1 MVNHMMKHATHWILL
16 LPLTG
21 CLASFNPFNEED
33 FLSDFQDGICD
44 LYLDC
49 TDGVLN
55 SVSNSDTVEQ
65 DLLDC
70 QEWTATPS
78 KLGCTISDERAEQ
91 CYNEML
97 AFQNTVRNQ
106 GECELLWADNV
117 LASCRATYLNCET
130 DRVFG
135 TLPQIQFDP
144 PQITSVSPLNG
155 TNREGNAVVF
165 TGTGFDDD
173 TQVFFSGTLAT
184 IDERSDTELQVRTP
198 SLTTGENPVRVT
210 NKHGDADEEFVYMV
224 WNDLENQFAASGSF
238 GIIEVVGRLA
248 SEESHFNDFKS
259 FGTVQ
264 FMDQSNFGP
273 GFVFPQ
279 PFIGGAI
286 EGCVTNSPDKPAT
299 FNPLPTTHDN
309 GILTGGGESYELNNM
324 GSGLYG
330 LTETQEQLTTELKYD
345 VTVIGSSSWP
355 DIVLD
360 GSVYIPQRPV
370 LTRPQLNGSTAPSVN
385 SSGIDLNWSPTATGV
400 DYVVA
405 TIGDP
410 FSGELF
416 EICFMED
423 DGEFTTPP
431 LVSGALPAALQFCR
445 AWEEPS
451 VVPFNNGMSGIA
463 GLNCVVGL
471 IK

>member
-1 MVNHMMKHATHWILL
+1 MMKHATHWILL
-16 LPLTG
+16 LPLSG

-33 FLSDFQDGICD
+33 FLSDFQDGICL

-65 DLLDC
+65 DLQDC

-144 PQITSVSPLNG
+144 PEINSVLPLNG
-155 TNREGNAVVF
+155 ISREGNEVVIQ
-165 TGTGFDDD
+165 GSGFDED

-184 IDERSDTELQVRTP
+184 IDERSDTELKVRTP
-198 SLTTGENPVRVT
+198 SLSTGEIPVRVT
-210 NKHGDADEEFVYMV
+210 NKHGEADEEFVYMV
-224 WNDLENQFAASGSF
+224 WNDLEGQIGLNGSV
-238 GIIEVVGRLA
+238 GIHEVVGVLETMD
-248 SEESHFNDFKS
+248 SPFNGYNS
-259 FGTVQ
+259 SGGIQ
-264 FMDQSNFGP
+264 FLDQSNIGP

-279 PFIGGAI
+279 SFIGSSFDS
-286 EGCVTNSPDKPAT
+286 CLSNSSGKPVS
-299 FNPLPTTHDN
+299 FNLLPTIHSGGT
-309 GILTGGGESYELNNM
+309 LTGGGETYELDNN
-324 GSGLYG
+324 
-330 LTETQEQLTTELKYD
+330 TEGGFYHLVNIEAQLTKELKYD
-345 VTVIGSSSWP
+345 VTLNGGGEAWP
-355 DIVLD
+355 DILVD
-360 GSVYIPQRPV
+360 GSVYIPQQPV
-370 LTRPQLNGSTAPSVN
+370 LTRPQIDALSAPVVN
-385 SSGIDLNWSPTATGV
+385 PGGIDLKWSPTATGV

-405 TIGDP
+405 VLGDP
-410 FSGELF
+410 FTLEML
-416 EICFMED
+416 EACFIED
-423 DGEFTTPP
+423 DGEFTMPP
-431 LVSGALPAALQFCR
+431 MASSTLPAVLQFCR
-445 AWEEPS
+445 VWEEPS
-451 VVPFNNGMSGIA
+451 SVSFNNGISGIA